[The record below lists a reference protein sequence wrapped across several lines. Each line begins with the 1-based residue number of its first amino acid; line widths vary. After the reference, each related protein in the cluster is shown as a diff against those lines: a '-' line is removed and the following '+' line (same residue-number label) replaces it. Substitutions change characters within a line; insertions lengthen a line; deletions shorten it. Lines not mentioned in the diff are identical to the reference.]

1 MVRSDAAGLAI
12 RQHCRVEALPQRP
25 QARFADLLKDLRAHH
40 ANVAVT
46 RAAAEGEGDHMRC
59 RGSYAQR
66 TSSWVEPVPK
76 TLSKPNFV
84 ASAPDTSARAQQWH
98 AWGAEF
104 WVLLWVGTFLLEILQ
119 RGVGDGEEL
128 RRSGVLA
135 NVGLHTSID
144 TRPRGLHSRSGLSRR
159 HGSAWGAAARFAHA
173 AETTSGCGLFHWV
186 LAADVA
192 ICAFFSGSPRYFRVF
207 FFESPLLHPF
217 RRLGANGALR
227 AAVGPHPSPRTNL
240 CGVWCRR
247 RIRPAR
253 CRLRPARSRRWM
265 TLLRR
270 RPRRT

>member
-207 FFESPLLHPF
+207 FSRARCYTPSADWARMVRSAPPLAPTPPRALTSAAF
-217 RRLGANGALR
+217 GAGGGFVQRAVGSGRLGAADG
-227 AAVGPHPSPRTNL
+227 
-240 CGVWCRR
+240 
-247 RIRPAR
+247 
-253 CRLRPARSRRWM
+253 
-265 TLLRR
+265 
-270 RPRRT
+270 